1 MKINRGE
8 RELLTRE
15 KLSQFTYVLYSSKLF
30 TFFHLIFKIQ
40 YCSFHHPY
48 FINKE
53 ISSEKLSN
61 WFKGTQLN
69 GNPYFE
75 SCFSGLWSSHSFQP
89 SPPPGFSDEDFFF
102 FCNQQGSGRMEMLL
116 TWHTGWG
123 LVWGAVLQLW
133 EAHVYRSVNV
143 GKVSLHV
150 GTSKDIIAANRLL
163 GSVLAPILMGRSAC
177 LASWPSWGL
186 WTENLSG
193 SWRVELATSLRCDAL
208 EAL

>member
-1 MKINRGE
+1 MGPQTASVDLSFFSWRTVELVPVVYNFKILEWDIFNFQQIQTTLKLASIIMKINRGE

-15 KLSQFTYVLYSSKLF
+15 KLSQFTYVLCSSKLF
-30 TFFHLIFKIQ
+30 TFFHLISKIQ

-89 SPPPGFSDEDFFF
+89 SPRPGFSEEDFF
-102 FCNQQGSGRMEMLL
+102 
-116 TWHTGWG
+116 
-123 LVWGAVLQLW
+123 LQS
-133 EAHVYRSVNV
+133 ASVRQNGNVANVTYRLGFSV
-143 GKVSLHV
+143 GC
-150 GTSKDIIAANRLL
+150 GTTAL
-163 GSVLAPILMGRSAC
+163 GSTCVQVG
-177 LASWPSWGL
+177 
-186 WTENLSG
+186 
-193 SWRVELATSLRCDAL
+193 
-208 EAL
+208 